1 MKKLLAMILA
11 VSLLC
16 PVFSVS
22 AAGDTLTFASDFIE
36 GYRVAFFSLGTNETD
51 FNNRPLYIE
60 GLGTAV
66 AKKDQKDNNLGVL
79 NDKGEF
85 VIPAK
90 YENLGG
96 LVSDKYLIAQRTDE
110 AQHSYASLLDFQGNA
125 IIPEGKYAYLATV
138 FNSDLMMASDGKK
151 IGVITIEEKVK
162 VPFEYDAISCLSK
175 EEFCVQKDGKYGVV
189 DVNGKVIVPFEYSSI
204 IFKYL
209 DTVYRVM
216 ISGHIAILGPDG
228 KIRHDDVNYASE
240 NKAKGYYSIRKGSET
255 TLYNP
260 DGTPYVEKKSE
271 TEQKLNSMGYALTND
286 WGDCYSV
293 EPLGQQ
299 NTGKVGLVDKHF
311 QVVIPLEYSYV
322 MQISD
327 TEYFRAQLAGNGN
340 ESNFK
345 FFDKTGTEVPFDYKV
360 NPYVKGFF
368 RAPVNGATNYNM
380 SESFDVVNS
389 EGSILIPGIYKPRIY
404 PCRENLYIMEYVD
417 GKMVYLEKNG
427 TGRPVTDYVPGIRLK
442 LNSTEYQK
450 GLEVYT
456 NDVAPIIR
464 NDRTM
469 LPARLVAESL
479 GCSVEWNEETQE
491 VVIKNKGGYEQLRL
505 TVGSTEAMLSQIRRI
520 KSDVAPFV
528 ENGRTYVPV
537 RFLVENIG
545 GAVSWNAENETIEII

>member
-1 MKKLLAMILA
+1 MKKLLTMILA
-11 VSLLC
+11 VSLLY

-151 IGVITIEEKVK
+151 IGVITTEEKVK

-175 EEFCVQKDGKYGVV
+175 EEFCVQK
-189 DVNGKVIVPFEYSSI
+189 
-204 IFKYL
+204 
-209 DTVYRVM
+209 
-216 ISGHIAILGPDG
+216 DG